1 MTCSTIKI
9 IDMAK
14 LNDSLLSGS
23 TGRTGRLVVAN
34 VAGTEILR
42 VRPRKKTTPPT
53 PKQLL
58 IQERM
63 KQCYDFILPY
73 KAYASLYF
81 GHRQGMR
88 SCYNLAITNLLNAFK
103 LDFAQMTITPDF
115 PNIEFSHGNL
125 LAAIPTG
132 LSSTTA
138 ATLSVEWYNNA
149 AGNPDRLTDQ
159 LQVLYYDE
167 TQKSPVFLGNM
178 AERTDTT
185 LSVQVPPYMSGKQV
199 HVWIAFLSQDAL
211 EASLS
216 AYAGSVEIL

>member
-1 MTCSTIKI
+1 
-9 IDMAK
+9 MAK

-23 TGRTGRLVVAN
+23 SGRTGRLVVAN

-42 VRPRKKTTPPT
+42 VRPRKKTSAPS
-53 PKQLL
+53 PKQSL

-63 KQCYDFILPY
+63 KRCYDFILPY
-73 KAYASLYF
+73 KGYASLYF

-103 LDFAQMTITPDF
+103 LDFNLMTITPDF
-115 PNIEFSHGNL
+115 PEIEFSHGNL

-132 LSSTTA
+132 LSATA
-138 ATLSVEWYNNA
+138 PATLSVEWYNNA
-149 AGNPDRLTDQ
+149 AGDPDRLADQ
-159 LQVLYYDE
+159 LQLLYYDE
-167 TQKSPVFLGNM
+167 TQKSPVFLSNM

-185 LSVQVPPYMSGKQV
+185 MTVNVPPYMSGRLV
-199 HVWIAFLSQDAL
+199 HVWMAFLSQDGM

-216 AYAGSVEIL
+216 SYAGSIEIT